1 MPLPA
6 AVDELGSAG
15 QQMACVIDE
24 YGGFAGILT
33 LEDLAEELVGEITDE
48 HDEQTPELIVDHE
61 DDEWRMDGDVHLD
74 EVERA
79 VGHRLP
85 DGDYET
91 VAGLVIAETGELPEA
106 GRVVTVGLPA
116 DPSEVV
122 SDEPV
127 TRMLEI
133 EVLEV
138 ARHVPSEVRV
148 RLITRSLDDDPP
160 GDRAGA
166 DRPGQDDPTEETR

>member
-1 MPLPA
+1 
-6 AVDELGSAG
+6 
-15 QQMACVIDE
+15 
-24 YGGFAGILT
+24 
-33 LEDLAEELVGEITDE
+33 
-48 HDEQTPELIVDHE
+48 
-61 DDEWRMDGDVHLD
+61 MDGDVHLD

-85 DGDYET
+85 QGDFET
-91 VAGLVIAETGELPEA
+91 IAGLVIAETGDLPEE

-116 DPSEVV
+116 DPAEVV

-127 TRMLEI
+127 SRALEI

-148 RLITRSLDDDPP
+148 RLITRELGEQDESHGSTDDEED
-160 GDRAGA
+160 DR
-166 DRPGQDDPTEETR
+166 